1 MRKEAEQEGN
11 KIKKQNARLRN
22 HAIFDKSIENP
33 MNKVAIKFVTTRKQ
47 FLRIH
52 WRISMILKISNESVW
67 SNVFNKLY
75 IEIKYKC

>member
-1 MRKEAEQEGN
+1 MVTIKKNHRILEFKQEPFLKPCIERNTDLRKETEQEGN

-52 WRISMILKISNESVW
+52 
-67 SNVFNKLY
+67 
-75 IEIKYKC
+75 

>member
-1 MRKEAEQEGN
+1 MVTIKKNHRILEFKQEPLLKPCIERNTDLRKEAEQEGN

-52 WRISMILKISNESVW
+52 
-67 SNVFNKLY
+67 
-75 IEIKYKC
+75 